1 MLDGAGFWGADV
13 KLCTDITN
21 CRGGF
26 SPGTVRVPARW
37 QLKSARLFTYRIY
50 GLTVASNLPI
60 AGGWPATL
68 PTHADLR
75 VHLGELPLRREGIPE
90 TAWLLRYSSGHRQG
104 KGEPAVR
111 IWEFPSQGCFRV
123 LYDDGT
129 QFLITGGGSEVWATW
144 PAERLTLEDAVVYL
158 LGPILGFVMRLRGT
172 VCLHASAVRVGDQ
185 AVALAGGAG
194 FGKSTTAAA
203 FALGGFK
210 VLSDDIT
217 ALSEQDGAFF
227 VQPGHTRLF
236 LWPASVEALCGAP
249 NALPPLVPNWDKRYL
264 DLEANG
270 SRFQR
275 ERLPLGVVYLLDR
288 SDNGRGPSIEKPNAA
303 WALVRLLGN
312 CYVNR
317 VAHRLSRRLE
327 FETVTKLLSTVPVR
341 VVHPHADPAR
351 LTELREAIVRDV
363 ESLMAPRWPERVP
376 ASLDASA

>member
-1 MLDGAGFWGADV
+1 MFLYG
-13 KLCTDITN
+13 
-21 CRGGF
+21 
-26 SPGTVRVPARW
+26 
-37 QLKSARLFTYRIY
+37 IY
-50 GLTVASNLPI
+50 GLTVVSNLPM
-60 AGGWPATL
+60 AGAWPSMRQAEADVRIHFGEL
-68 PTHADLR
+68 PSYPKRAPGAAWLPR
-75 VHLGELPLRREGIPE
+75 YVSSHLGENGQPL
-90 TAWLLRYSSGHRQG
+90 L
-104 KGEPAVR
+104 R
-111 IWEFPSQGCFRV
+111 IWECTGRRHYYH
-123 LYDDGT
+123 LYDDGA
-129 QFLITGGGSEVWATW
+129 QFLVDGSGSEVWADW
-144 PAERLTLEDAVVYL
+144 PAERLTLEDAVIYL

-203 FALGGFK
+203 FALGGFR
-210 VLSDDIT
+210 VLADDIT
-217 ALSEQDGAFF
+217 ALTQQDGAFF

-249 NALPPLVPNWDKRYL
+249 NALPPLVPNWDKCYL

-270 SRFQR
+270 SRFQH
-275 ERLPLGVVYLLDR
+275 EPLPLGVVYLLDG

-312 CYVNR
+312 SYAHR
-317 VAHRLSRRLE
+317 VAHRLSRQLE

-363 ESLMAPRWPERVP
+363 ESLMAPRSPERVP